1 VTRFLLFFLL
11 LLAALPL
18 RAQSI
23 TCQTGENL
31 HAPFTLT
38 APDVKQGG
46 VSLGS
51 VFTIGTTSEALPL
64 ALLAFEDGQATCA
77 SASNQALIVEQDGA
91 QTALNTLIT
100 SALDP
105 AENRLQ
111 IGTSGEVGAALVIVV
126 ENPAFNTPQE
136 YTLEITPQMRAS
148 GVPLGLE
155 AYALTDDGAPTLE
168 ILDARGRT
176 AALDGEALRCA
187 GGEGRCNSLLG
198 RAIYTT
204 QNAVV
209 GRATDAAL
217 TLDLAAWPTDNLRFR
232 VSATPHLLVIRVAN
246 DAPATAGA
254 LFTDAQGLI
263 CDGVPA
269 WTHGIA
275 LRFPEAADVT
285 LTALGDGLSDP
296 VLAVNTA
303 QARCNL
309 SSPAALFYSLDLPE
323 AFVPVQDTSAQI
335 TLTGAETAYVA
346 LRDDASGTLYL
357 VIEGLMIDTDGQFIE
372 IVPTDAMGNA
382 GDFLTIWVAAAD
394 DALDPVVTWV
404 TPDGLPILD
413 GFLQPYT
420 CDNAGVSEQCHG
432 LSSNLRGST
441 LNLGEGRRLPLSSAD
456 AVLTIPVFPQAVGG
470 TLRLHLT
477 GANDTRGPAAVVL
490 KLVIGE

>member
-1 VTRFLLFFLL
+1 MKRFFLL
-11 LLAALPL
+11 LLLLTALP
-18 RAQSI
+18 AHGQSI
-23 TCQTGENL
+23 TCDTGETL

-38 APDVKQGG
+38 APDVRQGG

-51 VFTIGTTSEALPL
+51 VFTVGASGDALPL
-64 ALLAFEDGQATCA
+64 ALLALADEQAICA
-77 SASNQALIVEQDGA
+77 SASSQALTTEQDGA
-91 QTALNTLIT
+91 QATLNTLIT

-105 AENRLQ
+105 TQNRLQ

-126 ENPAFNTPQE
+126 ENPAFEAAQE

-148 GVPLGLE
+148 GVPLQLE

-168 ILDARGRT
+168 ILDERGRV
-176 AALDGEALRCA
+176 AAIDGEALRCA
-187 GGEGRCNSLLG
+187 GGAGRCASLVG
-198 RAIYTT
+198 RAVYTA

-209 GRATDAAL
+209 GRPTDAAI
-217 TLDLAAWPTDNLRFR
+217 TLDLAQWPSDALRWR

-246 DAPATAGA
+246 DTPAAAGA
-254 LFTDAQGLI
+254 QFTDLQGLI

-269 WTHGIA
+269 WTSGVG
-275 LRFPEAADVT
+275 LNFPEAADLT

-296 VLAVNTA
+296 VLAVNA
-303 QARCNL
+303 DQPRCNL
-309 SSPAALFYSLDLPE
+309 SSPAALFYSLDLPD
-323 AFVPVQDTSAQI
+323 ALVPVQDTSAQL

-357 VIEGLMIDTDGQFIE
+357 VIEGLMIDADGQMIE
-372 IVPTDAMGNA
+372 ITPTDAMGNA
-382 GDFLTIWVAAAD
+382 GDFLTVWAAAAD

-420 CDNAGVSEQCHG
+420 CDNAGVPESCHG
-432 LSSNLRGST
+432 LSASLRGSS
-441 LNLGEGRRLPLSSAD
+441 LMLGEGRRLPLSSED
-456 AVLTIPVFPQAVGG
+456 AALTIPVFPQAVGG

-477 GANDTRGPAAVVL
+477 SATDTRGPAVVVL